1 MGEEVDS
8 IDYFTGKAQE
18 SKQKIEDLRKQEA
31 KPTST
36 AFVSFTTLTA
46 AAQGTRKCTDD
57 SSGHIAE
64 RSLIAL
70 VNV

>member
-1 MGEEVDS
+1 VGEEVDS

-18 SKQKIEDLRKQEA
+18 SKQ